1 MSGHLGYHA
10 VARPRFI
17 IFFDL
22 IDNECETWVDNHLV
36 QYPYPPLRN
45 LQIKGILMSNQKC
58 PVERTCVH
66 IVLVNITAMAVDLLR
81 FAFAGQETIRLVGCA
96 ATPCELDK
104 LLNEHSPDVALIG
117 SSGLRQESVALP
129 FLEQIAAAGTAV
141 RPIVM
146 SEDMSREDVVS
157 FFRNGARG
165 LICKLHTDVSLLLK
179 CICCVSAGQVW
190 ADSEQ
195 LEQLL
200 RSLSHPRSLKVTN
213 LMGDSLL
220 SQREE
225 QVLQLLADGL
235 SNRDLAKTLKLS
247 EHTVKN
253 HLFRIFDKLGVS
265 NRMEAVLYAISQREQ
280 RIAPSR
286 ASSSL
291 ETRTGAA

>member
-1 MSGHLGYHA
+1 M
-10 VARPRFI
+10 I
-17 IFFDL
+17 
-22 IDNECETWVDNHLV
+22 
-36 QYPYPPLRN
+36 
-45 LQIKGILMSNQKC
+45 NQKC
-58 PVERTCVH
+58 PVERSCVH
-66 IVLVNITAMAVDLLR
+66 LVLVNITAMAVDLLR
-81 FAFAGQETIRLVGCA
+81 FAFAGQDTIRIVGCA
-96 ATPCELDK
+96 ATASELDK
-104 LLNEHSPDVALIG
+104 VLNESSPDVALIG
-117 SSGLRQESVALP
+117 SNGSRQESVALP
-129 FLEQIAAAGTAV
+129 FLEQFAATAPAV
-141 RPIVM
+141 RTIVI

-157 FFRNGARG
+157 FFRSGARG
-165 LICKLHTDVSLLLK
+165 LICKLQTDVSMLLK
-179 CICCVSAGQVW
+179 CIHSVGAGQVW
-190 ADSEQ
+190 ANSEQ

-280 RIAPSR
+280 RVAPSR
-286 ASSSL
+286 GPSSL
-291 ETRTGAA
+291 ERTGAA

>member
-1 MSGHLGYHA
+1 
-10 VARPRFI
+10 
-17 IFFDL
+17 
-22 IDNECETWVDNHLV
+22 
-36 QYPYPPLRN
+36 
-45 LQIKGILMSNQKC
+45 MSNQKC
-58 PVERTCVH
+58 PLEPPCVKL
-66 IVLVNITAMAVDLLR
+66 VLVNITAMAVDLLR
-81 FAFAGQETIRLVGCA
+81 FAFAGQETIRVVGCA
-96 ATPCELDK
+96 ATACELDT
-104 LLNEHSPDVALIG
+104 LLNETSPDVALIG
-117 SSGLRQESVALP
+117 SNGSRQESVALP
-129 FLEQIAAAGTAV
+129 FLEQIAAAAPAV
-141 RPIVM
+141 RPIVIA
-146 SEDMSREDVVS
+146 EDMSREDVVS

-165 LICKLHTDVSLLLK
+165 LICKLQTDVSLLLK
-179 CICCVSAGQVW
+179 CIGCVSAGQVW
-190 ADSEQ
+190 ANSEQ

-280 RIAPSR
+280 RLAPGR
-286 ASSSL
+286 GSSSL
-291 ETRTGAA
+291 QARTGAA

>member
-1 MSGHLGYHA
+1 MNAEMKSITRRNIPHLS
-10 VARPRFI
+10 
-17 IFFDL
+17 
-22 IDNECETWVDNHLV
+22 
-36 QYPYPPLRN
+36 LRK
-45 LQIKGILMSNQKC
+45 LQIKGSFLMSNQEC
-58 PVERTCVH
+58 PVEHLCVH
-66 IVLVNITAMAVDLLR
+66 IVLVNISAMAIDLLR
-81 FAFAGQETIRLVGCA
+81 FAFAGQETIRVVGCA
-96 ATPCELDK
+96 ATACELDK

-117 SSGLRQESVALP
+117 SSGSRQESVALP
-129 FLEQIAAAGTAV
+129 FLEQIAAAAPTV

-146 SEDMSREDVVS
+146 SEDMSREDLVS

-165 LICKLHTDVSLLLK
+165 LICKSHTDVSLLLK
-179 CICCVSAGQVW
+179 CIRCVAAGQVW
-190 ADSEQ
+190 ANSEQ

-200 RSLSHPRSLKVTN
+200 RSLSHPRALKVTN

-225 QVLQLLADGL
+225 QVLHLLADGL

-280 RIAPSR
+280 KNWPSR
-286 ASSSL
+286 APSSSVL
-291 ETRTGAA
+291 HSGIA

>member
-1 MSGHLGYHA
+1 
-10 VARPRFI
+10 
-17 IFFDL
+17 
-22 IDNECETWVDNHLV
+22 
-36 QYPYPPLRN
+36 
-45 LQIKGILMSNQKC
+45 MSNVVRASVG
-58 PVERTCVH
+58 PSVNV
-66 IVLVNITAMAVDLLR
+66 ILVNITAMAADLLR
-81 FAFAGQETIRLVGCA
+81 FAFAGHEAIQLVGCA
-96 ATPCELDK
+96 ATPSELDT
-104 LLNEHSPDVALIG
+104 LLNEHSPDVALVG
-117 SSGLRQESVALP
+117 SSGSRQESVALP
-129 FLEQIAAAGTAV
+129 FLEQIAAAGTGV

-165 LICKLHTDVSLLLK
+165 LVCKSHTDVSVLLK

-190 ADSEQ
+190 ANSDQ

-213 LMGDSLL
+213 VMGDSLL

-225 QVLQLLADGL
+225 QVLHLLADGL

-265 NRMEAVLYAISQREQ
+265 NRMEAVLYAISLREQ
-280 RIAPSR
+280 KAWPSR
-286 ASSSL
+286 PVSSSIA
-291 ETRTGAA
+291 ETGVA

>member
-1 MSGHLGYHA
+1 
-10 VARPRFI
+10 
-17 IFFDL
+17 
-22 IDNECETWVDNHLV
+22 
-36 QYPYPPLRN
+36 
-45 LQIKGILMSNQKC
+45 MSNAVRGSVG
-58 PVERTCVH
+58 PSVNV
-66 IVLVNITAMAVDLLR
+66 ILVNITAMAADLLR
-81 FAFAGQETIRLVGCA
+81 FAFTGHEAIQLVGCA
-96 ATPCELDK
+96 ATLSELDT
-104 LLNEHSPDVALIG
+104 LLNEHSPDVALVG
-117 SSGLRQESVALP
+117 SSGSRQESIALP
-129 FLEQIAAAGTAV
+129 FLEQIAAAGAGV

-165 LICKLHTDVSLLLK
+165 LVCKSHTDVSLLLK

-190 ADSEQ
+190 ANSDQ
-195 LEQLL
+195 LELLL

-213 LMGDSLL
+213 TLGDSLL

-225 QVLQLLADGL
+225 QVLHLLADGL

-280 RIAPSR
+280 RLAPSR
-286 ASSSL
+286 AGASF
-291 ETRTGAA
+291 EAQTGAA